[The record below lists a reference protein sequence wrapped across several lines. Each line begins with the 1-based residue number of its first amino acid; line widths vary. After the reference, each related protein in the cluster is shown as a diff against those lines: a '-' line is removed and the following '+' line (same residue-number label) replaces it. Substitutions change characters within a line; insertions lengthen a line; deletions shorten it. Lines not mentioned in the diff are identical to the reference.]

1 LQLVSCVETYRV
13 YLSNLAATGLDN
25 QVKPQLKLIDLMEFA
40 LKIIQY
46 PHPTLRYKSK
56 PLKRVDEELKQIVSD
71 MFDAM
76 YEANGI
82 GLAANQVDLPLRL
95 FVLNLSGKRG
105 EGEEM
110 VFINPVVNS
119 PKGSDEYEEGCLSIV
134 GVNALVNRPEQ
145 IHVQAYD
152 LDGNEINATVG
163 GMLAKAIQHESDH
176 LDGVLFIDRIGE
188 SSKVAIAG
196 ELDDFELIFENERST
211 GNIPDDDAILARLK
225 EYETKFC

>member
-1 LQLVSCVETYRV
+1 
-13 YLSNLAATGLDN
+13 
-25 QVKPQLKLIDLMEFA
+25 M
-40 LKIIQY
+40 KIIQY

-56 PLKRVDEELKQIVSD
+56 PLKRVNEELRQIVSD

-82 GLAANQVDLPLRL
+82 GLAANQVDLPIRL
-95 FVLNLSGKRG
+95 FVLNLSGTRG

-110 VFINPVVNS
+110 VFINPVVSS

-134 GVNALVNRPEQ
+134 GVNALVSRPEQ
-145 IHVQAYD
+145 IHIQAYD
-152 LDGNEINATVG
+152 LDGKEVDATVN
-163 GMLAKAIQHESDH
+163 GMLAKAIQHENDH
-176 LDGVLFIDRIGE
+176 LDGVLFVDRISE
-188 SSKVAIAG
+188 SSKAAIAG

-211 GNIPDDDAILARLK
+211 GNIADNDAIIARLK

>member
-1 LQLVSCVETYRV
+1 M
-13 YLSNLAATGLDN
+13 N
-25 QVKPQLKLIDLMEFA
+25 
-40 LKIIQY
+40 IIQY

-56 PLKRVDEELKQIVSD
+56 PIRRVNEELRQIVSD

-76 YEANGI
+76 YEAKGI
-82 GLAANQVDLPLRL
+82 GLAANQVDLPFRL

-110 VFINPVVNS
+110 VFINPVVSS
-119 PKGSDEYEEGCLSIV
+119 PKGSDEFEEGCLSIV
-134 GVNALVNRPEQ
+134 GVNAVVNRPEQ

-152 LDGNEINATVG
+152 LQGNEINATVN
-163 GMLAKAIQHESDH
+163 GMLAKAIQHETDH
-176 LDGVLFIDRIGE
+176 LDGVLFVDRIGE
-188 SSKVAIAG
+188 SSKAAIAG

-211 GNIPDDDAILARLK
+211 GNILDDEAIFERLK

>member
-1 LQLVSCVETYRV
+1 
-13 YLSNLAATGLDN
+13 
-25 QVKPQLKLIDLMEFA
+25 M
-40 LKIIQY
+40 KIIQY

-56 PLKRVDEELKQIVSD
+56 PLKRVNEELIQIVSE

-95 FVLNLSGKRG
+95 FILNLSGKRG

-110 VFINPVVNS
+110 VFINPVLSS
-119 PKGSDEYEEGCLSIV
+119 PKGSDEFEEGCLSIV
-134 GVNALVNRPEQ
+134 GLNAAVNRPEQ

-152 LDGNEINATVG
+152 LNGNEIDATVG

-176 LDGVLFIDRIGE
+176 LDGVLFVDRV
-188 SSKVAIAG
+188 SDSTKAAIAG

-211 GNIPDDDAILARLK
+211 GSIPDDDAIFARLK
-225 EYETKFC
+225 EYEDKFC

>member
-1 LQLVSCVETYRV
+1 M
-13 YLSNLAATGLDN
+13 N
-25 QVKPQLKLIDLMEFA
+25 
-40 LKIIQY
+40 IIQY

-56 PLKRVDEELKQIVSD
+56 PIRRVNEEFRQIVSD

-76 YEANGI
+76 YEAKGI
-82 GLAANQVDLPLRL
+82 GLAANQVDLPFRL

-110 VFINPVVNS
+110 VFINPVISS
-119 PKGSDEYEEGCLSIV
+119 PKGSDEFEEGCLSIV
-134 GVNALVNRPEQ
+134 GVNAVVNRPEQ

-152 LDGNEINATVG
+152 LQGNEINATVN
-163 GMLAKAIQHESDH
+163 GMLAKAIQHETDH
-176 LDGVLFIDRIGE
+176 LDGVLFVDRIGE
-188 SSKVAIAG
+188 SSKAAIAG

-211 GNIPDDDAILARLK
+211 GNIPDDEAIFERLK

>member
-1 LQLVSCVETYRV
+1 
-13 YLSNLAATGLDN
+13 
-25 QVKPQLKLIDLMEFA
+25 MEFA

-56 PLKRVDEELKQIVSD
+56 PLKRVNDELKQIVRD

-76 YEANGI
+76 YEAKGI

-95 FVLNLSGKRG
+95 FVLNLSGTRG

-110 VFINPVVNS
+110 VFINPVVSS

-134 GVNALVNRPEQ
+134 GVNANVNRPEQ

-152 LDGNEINATVG
+152 LDGNEIDATVS

-176 LDGVLFIDRIGE
+176 LDGVLFIDRISD
-188 SSKVAIAG
+188 SSKAAIAG

-211 GNIPDDDAILARLK
+211 GNINDDDAILARLK

>member
-1 LQLVSCVETYRV
+1 
-13 YLSNLAATGLDN
+13 
-25 QVKPQLKLIDLMEFA
+25 MEFA

-56 PLKRVDEELKQIVSD
+56 PLKRVNEELQQIVSD

-76 YEANGI
+76 YEASGI
-82 GLAANQVDLPLRL
+82 GLAANQVDLPMRL

-110 VFINPVVNS
+110 VFINPVVSS

-152 LDGNEINATVG
+152 LDGNEINATVS
-163 GMLAKAIQHESDH
+163 GMLAKAIQHENDH

-211 GNIPDDDAILARLK
+211 GNIPNDDAILARLK

>member
-1 LQLVSCVETYRV
+1 
-13 YLSNLAATGLDN
+13 
-25 QVKPQLKLIDLMEFA
+25 MEFA

-46 PHPTLRYKSK
+46 PHPTLRYESK
-56 PLKRVDEELKQIVSD
+56 PLKRVNDELKQIVRD

-76 YEANGI
+76 YEAKGI

-95 FVLNLSGKRG
+95 FVLNLSGTRG

-110 VFINPVVNS
+110 VFINPVVSS

-134 GVNALVNRPEQ
+134 GVNANVNRPEQ

-152 LDGNEINATVG
+152 LDGNEIDATVS

-176 LDGVLFIDRIGE
+176 LDGVLFIDRISD
-188 SSKVAIAG
+188 SSKAAIAG
-196 ELDDFELIFENERST
+196 ELDDFELIFDNERST

>member
-1 LQLVSCVETYRV
+1 MTVNGQCQQLRESI
-13 YLSNLAATGLDN
+13 
-25 QVKPQLKLIDLMEFA
+25 KLIKLFDLLEFA

-56 PLKRVDEELKQIVSD
+56 PLKRVNEELKQIVSD
-71 MFDAM
+71 MFEAM
-76 YEANGI
+76 YKAKGI
-82 GLAANQVDLPLRL
+82 GLAANQVDLPFRL
-95 FVLNLSGKRG
+95 FILNLSGTRG

-110 VFINPVVNS
+110 VFINPVVSS

-145 IHVQAYD
+145 IHIQAYD
-152 LDGNEINATVG
+152 LDGNEIDATVG
-163 GMLAKAIQHESDH
+163 GMLAKAIQHETDH
-176 LDGVLFIDRIGE
+176 LDGVLFVDRISD
-188 SSKVAIAG
+188 SSKAAIAG

-225 EYETKFC
+225 LYESDFC

>member
-1 LQLVSCVETYRV
+1 M
-13 YLSNLAATGLDN
+13 N
-25 QVKPQLKLIDLMEFA
+25 
-40 LKIIQY
+40 IIQY

-56 PLKRVDEELKQIVSD
+56 PIKRVNEALKQIVSE

-82 GLAANQVDLPLRL
+82 GLAANQVDLPFRL
-95 FVLNLSGKRG
+95 FILNLSGTRG

-110 VFINPVVNS
+110 VFINPVVSS
-119 PKGSDEYEEGCLSIV
+119 PKGSDEFEEGCLSIV
-134 GVNALVNRPEQ
+134 GVNAIVNRPEQ

-152 LDGNEINATVG
+152 LDGNEIDATVG

-176 LDGVLFIDRIGE
+176 LDGVLFVDRVSE
-188 SSKVAIAG
+188 SSKAAIAG

-211 GNIPDDDAILARLK
+211 GNIPSDDEIFARLK
-225 EYETKFC
+225 EYEDQFC